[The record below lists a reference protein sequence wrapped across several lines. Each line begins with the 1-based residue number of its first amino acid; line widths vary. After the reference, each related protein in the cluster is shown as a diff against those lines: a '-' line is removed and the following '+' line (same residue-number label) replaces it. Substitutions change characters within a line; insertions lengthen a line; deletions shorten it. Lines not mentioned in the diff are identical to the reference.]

1 MNSPKKLTDAD
12 DRRFMKSALA
22 LARRGLGTVA
32 PNPSVGCVIVTQEGR
47 IIGRGWTQPGGRPHA
62 ETEAL
67 ARAGQ
72 AAHGATAYVTLE
84 PCSHTGQTPPCCE
97 ALIDSGIARVVVA
110 IEDPDGRVSGRGIAI
125 LEDAGIAVSLGVMS
139 EEASALNLGFLLHR
153 QEGRPLVTLKFATTL
168 DGRIAA
174 HNGESRWITGP
185 EARRRAHLMRMTHDA
200 VVVGIGTAIVDDP
213 ELTCRLPGLESYS
226 PVRVV
231 IDSRLRLPLISKLV
245 RTAREIPTWVVVSE
259 EVPKDRYQAYEELGV
274 TVIPVSV
281 GGDYYPDPQKVVQ
294 ALAERRVT
302 RVLVE
307 GGSALAAV
315 LLRAGLVDRVAWF
328 RAASLIGGDGIPA
341 IAAYGVDSLS
351 EMRRFELV
359 SVKMVG
365 DDRLETYRVTD

>member
-32 PNPSVGCVIVTQEGR
+32 PNPSVGCVIVTPEGR
-47 IIGRGWTQPGGRPHA
+47 MIGRGWTQPGGRPHA

-97 ALIDSGIARVVVA
+97 ALIDAGIARVVVA
-110 IEDPDGRVSGRGIAI
+110 IEDPDERVSGRGIAM
-125 LEDAGIAVSLGVMS
+125 LENAGIAVSLGVMS
-139 EEASALNLGFLLHR
+139 EEASALNLGFLIHR
-153 QEGRPLVTLKFATTL
+153 KEGRPLVTLKSATTL
-168 DGRIAA
+168 DGRIAV
-174 HNGESRWITGP
+174 HNGESLWITGP
-185 EARRRAHLMRMTHDA
+185 LARRRAHLMRMTHDA
-200 VVVGIGTAIVDDP
+200 IVVGIGTALVDDP
-213 ELTCRLPGLESYS
+213 ELTCRLPGLESHS
-226 PVRVV
+226 PVRIV
-231 IDSRLRLPLISKLV
+231 IDSRLQLPLVSKLV

-259 EVPKDRYQAYEELGV
+259 EVPNGRCQAYEELGV

-281 GGDYYPDPQKVVQ
+281 GGDHYPDPRKVVQ
-294 ALAERRVT
+294 ALAERGLT

-315 LLRAGLVDRVAWF
+315 FLRAGLVDRVAWF

-351 EMRRFELV
+351 EMRRFELL
-359 SVKMVG
+359 SVTMVG
-365 DDRLETYRVTD
+365 DDRLETYRVAD

>member
-32 PNPSVGCVIVTQEGR
+32 RNPSVGCVIVTSEGR
-47 IIGRGWTQPGGRPHA
+47 MIGRGWTQPGGRPHA

-97 ALIDSGIARVVVA
+97 ALIDAGIARVVVA
-110 IEDPDGRVSGRGIAI
+110 IEDPDERVSGRGIAM
-125 LEDAGIAVSLGVMS
+125 LENAGIAVSLGVMS

-153 QEGRPLVTLKFATTL
+153 QAGTATCYSKVRDNTRRKDRRSQRRKPLDYWAVGASSSASHA
-168 DGRIAA
+168 DD
-174 HNGESRWITGP
+174 
-185 EARRRAHLMRMTHDA
+185 ARRDRHRDRYRSRRRPGAHL
-200 VVVGIGTAIVDDP
+200 P
-213 ELTCRLPGLESYS
+213 FCRSGDSHS
-226 PVRVV
+226 PVRIV
-231 IDSRLRLPLISKLV
+231 IDSRLQLPLVSKLV
-245 RTAREIPTWVVVSE
+245 RTARETPTWVVVSE
-259 EVPKDRYQAYEELGV
+259 EVPKGRCQAWELGV

-281 GGDYYPDPQKVVQ
+281 GHDHYPDPQKVVQ
-294 ALAERRVT
+294 ALAERGLT

-351 EMRRFELV
+351 EMRRFELL
-359 SVKMVG
+359 SVAMVG
-365 DDRLETYRVTD
+365 DDRLETYRVAD